1 MKIGYPCINRSI
13 GCTSGKT
20 FRLASYS
27 DLRMEEAVANN
38 IACLDKILRFN
49 AKNSILFFRIS
60 SDTIP
65 FASHP
70 VCKFDWKGR
79 FAGELRKIGLF
90 IKKSGMRISMHPDQF
105 VLINALDDDIVARSV
120 AELEYHAA
128 LMDAM
133 GLSRQAKIQIHV
145 GGAYGDKRSS
155 IERFAVRYEKLP
167 DSVRRRLAV
176 ENDDRLYSLSDCM
189 RLHELTGIPVIFDT
203 FHHQLN
209 GSGEAIADA
218 AMQAASTWKR
228 SDGVLMCDYSS
239 QKRGARVGS
248 HAEHIDLRHFERVL
262 AQISGIE
269 CDIMLE
275 IKDKEK
281 SAIAA
286 VRKIRV

>member
-27 DLRMEEAVANN
+27 NQRMEEAVANN
-38 IACLDKILRFN
+38 LFCLDKILHFN
-49 AKNSILFFRIS
+49 AKNRILFFRIS

-70 VCKFDWKGR
+70 VCKFDWKGS
-79 FAGELRKIGLF
+79 FAAELRKIGLF
-90 IKKSGMRISMHPDQF
+90 IKKNGMRISMHPDQF
-105 VLINALDDDIVARSV
+105 VLINALDDDIVRRSV

-133 GLSRQAKIQIHV
+133 GLSRQAKIQIHI
-145 GGAYGDKRSS
+145 GGVYGNKSAS
-155 IERFAVRYEKLP
+155 IERFARRYEKLP
-167 DSVRRRLAV
+167 DPVRRRLAV

-189 RLHELTGIPVIFDT
+189 KLQELTGIPVIFDT

-218 AMQAASTWKR
+218 AMQAASTWKSR
-228 SDGVLMCDYSS
+228 DGVLMCDYSS
-239 QKRGARVGS
+239 QKHGARLGS
-248 HAEHIDLRHFERVL
+248 HAEHIDLRHFGRVL
-262 AQISGIE
+262 AQLSGID

-286 VRKIRV
+286 VRKVKV